1 MLDTV
6 KLIIVGVLCI
16 AIGGFVGWL
25 ATWGAT
31 RVEVATAHSERD
43 KAVLEKTT
51 MQLQWEKAVNE
62 LTQTK
67 VLLNDTLAALEL
79 LRKYNQIDKDTKDN
93 IARIDITLDPS
104 GKPTDTTYDEFRR
117 LIEEFNRI
125 QNGTSA
131 VSFSTEAGLQS
142 FIELKEDAEE
152 LLKKVT
158 DMLIERRGR

>member
-16 AIGGFVGWL
+16 AIGGLVSWL
-25 ATWGAT
+25 ATWGVT
-31 RVEVATAHSERD
+31 RVEIATAHSERD

-51 MQLQWEKAVNE
+51 MQIQWEKAVNE

-79 LRKYNQIDKDTKDN
+79 LRKYNQIDKDTKDD

-104 GKPTDTTYDEFRR
+104 GKPTDTTYDEFRK

-131 VSFSTEAGLQS
+131 ISFSTEAGLQS
-142 FIELKEDAEE
+142 FIELKEDAEK
-152 LLKKVT
+152 LLEKVT